1 MVLSLFR
8 FLLFLLIGGEIMT
21 INFGCQ
27 GSTWVLD
34 YDVAVDKMDQVMDD
48 VENAGLVGVD
58 VQITLLGKYQNE
70 PKKLKEELDRR
81 DLKLAALTIPH
92 AFEGGHASEKEQAL
106 ENHFFEYLK
115 HFPGAIMNVPSRS
128 GENRN
133 HLLQRQQEIIKG
145 ANNLGKRAY
154 EEHGIITS
162 MHPISYETS
171 YWKYKE
177 DYEVLFNGLDPK
189 YMGYTP
195 DAGHIE
201 MGGMNAPEIIKEAL
215 PLIKHVH
222 FKDVSKDLIWKN
234 MGEGNIDLTKCT
246 NILKNSDYEGW
257 IILEDEIGEANMNT
271 SQVVKNLGNYAQR
284 NLQPII
290 CD

>member
-1 MVLSLFR
+1 
-8 FLLFLLIGGEIMT
+8 MT

-34 YDVAVDKMDQVMDD
+34 YDVAVDKMDQVMNDI
-48 VENAGLVGVD
+48 ENAGLVGVD

-70 PKKLKEELDRR
+70 PNKLKEELDRR
-81 DLKLAALTIPH
+81 GLKLAALTIPH

-145 ANNLGKRAY
+145 ANHLGKRAY

-177 DYEVLFNGLDPK
+177 DYEVLFNGLDSK

-195 DAGHIE
+195 DAGHIA

-222 FKDVSKDLIWKN
+222 FKDVSQDLIWKN

-246 NILKNSDYEGW
+246 DILKNNDYEGW
-257 IILEDEIGEANMNT
+257 IILEDEIGEEHTNT
-271 SQVVKNLGNYAQR
+271 TQVVKDLGNYAKQ

-290 CD
+290 SK